1 MRVREIKKL
10 IEADGWI
17 YKNSRGSHDQYVHPH
32 KPGKVTI
39 PNHRGDLDTR
49 TAKSILKQAGINQT
63 CD

>member
-32 KPGKVTI
+32 KLGKVTI

-49 TAKSILKQAGINQT
+49 TAKSILKQAGINQS
-63 CD
+63 CG